1 MSGWTLWRLSWPG
14 SISGWTVF
22 DIVGTAAVAGVASQ
36 GLRVLRE
43 QAHRADPP
51 YSQVEFASNRY
62 SVPADKCVLA
72 EQAGSLHQPVL
83 SSHHVAQVSG

>member
-1 MSGWTLWRLSWPG
+1 MILLERPLLR
-14 SISGWTVF
+14 
-22 DIVGTAAVAGVASQ
+22 ASPAKDYACCVNKPIA
-36 GLRVLRE
+36 L
-43 QAHRADPP
+43 PP